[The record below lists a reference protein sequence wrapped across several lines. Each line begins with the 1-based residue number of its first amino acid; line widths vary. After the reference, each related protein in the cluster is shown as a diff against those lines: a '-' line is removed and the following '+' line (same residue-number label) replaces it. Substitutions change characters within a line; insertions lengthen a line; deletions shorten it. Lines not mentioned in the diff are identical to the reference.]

1 MYLLSISLCL
11 AASPST
17 GDCPSLTTSGILWPS
32 TPPCD
37 YSIQRCTRKSDN
49 ATGMY
54 SGQELTLCV
63 TVIYIG
69 DDLR

>member
-17 GDCPSLTTSGILWPS
+17 DDCPGLTDSGILWPN

-54 SGQELTLCV
+54 SV
-63 TVIYIG
+63 HVKS
-69 DDLR
+69 LRMYMIST

>member
-1 MYLLSISLCL
+1 MHLLSISLCL

-17 GDCPSLTTSGILWPS
+17 GDCPGLTESGILWPS

-54 SGQELTLCV
+54 MKS
-63 TVIYIG
+63 
-69 DDLR
+69 LRMYMISS